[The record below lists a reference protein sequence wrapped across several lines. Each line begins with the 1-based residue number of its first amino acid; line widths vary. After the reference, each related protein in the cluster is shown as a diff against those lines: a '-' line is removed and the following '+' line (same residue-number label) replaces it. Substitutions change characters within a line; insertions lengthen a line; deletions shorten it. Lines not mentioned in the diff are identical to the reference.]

1 MKQLD
6 PFELNIASQPFRR
19 ERAEMTGVLL
29 ACGVLAISAL
39 VLGGLILH
47 SQAAV
52 KDLRKRIDSDAA
64 QLSALQVRQNR
75 FGAVLSKPDNTEVFS
90 NSVFLNQLIARR
102 GLSWSRIFK
111 DLEEVLPTSIRLLAI
126 RLPQVAEE
134 DADGVN
140 RVQLDMVVGT
150 TQPEQ
155 FLILLKRLE
164 QASNFGATSVVSA
177 TPPSQTGNDPYFKY
191 RLTVAYAQKL

>member
-6 PFELNIASQPFRR
+6 PLELNLASQPFRR
-19 ERAEMTGVLL
+19 ERAQMTGVLL
-29 ACGVLAISAL
+29 ASGLL
-39 VLGGLILH
+39 VASMIMLGMLILH
-47 SQAAV
+47 SRAEVA
-52 KDLRKRIDSDAA
+52 DLRLRIAADSDK
-64 QLSALQVRQNR
+64 LHALQAKQSR
-75 FGAVLSKPDNTEVFS
+75 FSAILSKPDNTEVFS
-90 NSVFLNQLIARR
+90 DAVFLNQLIARR

-111 DLEEVLPTSIRLLAI
+111 DMEEILPSSIRLLAI

-164 QASNFGATSVVSA
+164 EADNFGSASVVTA
-177 TPPSQTGNDPYFKY
+177 TPPAANGSDPYYKY

>member
-6 PFELNIASQPFRR
+6 PLELNLATEPFRR
-19 ERAEMTGVLL
+19 ERAQLTGTVL
-29 ACGVLAISAL
+29 ASGVLAGTL
-39 VLGGLILH
+39 VL
-47 SQAAV
+47 
-52 KDLRKRIDSDAA
+52 
-64 QLSALQVRQNR
+64 LSALIWHSHSAVADLQQSINR
-75 FGAVLSKPDNTEVFS
+75 DSVTLRVLQEKQGRYSGILSKPANAEVFS
-90 NSVFLNQLIARR
+90 YSVFLNRLIARR
-102 GLSWSRIFK
+102 GLSWSRIFQ
-111 DLEEVLPTSIRLLAI
+111 DLEGIMPTSVRLLGI

-150 TQPEQ
+150 MQPEA

-164 QASNFGATSVVSA
+164 EASNFGSTTVVTQ
-177 TPPSQTGNDPYFKY
+177 TPPSQNDPYYKY

>member
-29 ACGVLAISAL
+29 ACGLLVISAL

-47 SQAAV
+47 SRAAV
-52 KDLRKRIDSDAA
+52 TDLNARIAEDSAK
-64 QLSALQVRQNR
+64 LSALQLQQGR

-90 NSVFLNQLIARR
+90 YSVFLNQLIARR

-111 DLEEVLPTSIRLLAI
+111 DLEEILPSSVRLLAI

-164 QASNFGATSVVSA
+164 QASNFGSTAVVSA
-177 TPPSQTGNDPYFKY
+177 TPPSQNGNDPYFKY

>member
-6 PFELNIASQPFRR
+6 TLELNIASQPFRR
-19 ERAEMTGVLL
+19 ERAEMTGVMAACALL
-29 ACGVLAISAL
+29 IISMIAL
-39 VLGGLILH
+39 GALILH
-47 SQAAV
+47 SRAEVA
-52 KDLRKRIDSDAA
+52 DLRTRIATDSAK
-64 QLSALQVRQNR
+64 LSALQAQQGR

-90 NSVFLNQLIARR
+90 NSVFLNELIARR

-111 DLEEVLPTSIRLLAI
+111 DLEAVLPTSIRLLAI
-126 RLPQVAEE
+126 RLPQVAEQ
-134 DADGVN
+134 DANGVN

-155 FLILLKRLE
+155 FLILLKHLE
-164 QASNFGATSVVSA
+164 QASNFGATTVVSS
-177 TPPSQTGNDPYFKY
+177 TPPSQTGNDPYYKY